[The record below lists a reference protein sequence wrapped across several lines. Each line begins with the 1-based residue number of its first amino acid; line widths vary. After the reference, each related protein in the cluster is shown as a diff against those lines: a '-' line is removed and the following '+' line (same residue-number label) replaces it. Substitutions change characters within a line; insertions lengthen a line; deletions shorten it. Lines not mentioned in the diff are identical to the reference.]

1 MLTLTFKLEWYRRS
15 FWIDFDYIPNLD
27 LYFHNEGKYLNSQKS
42 NNGGFSEKKNK
53 ESLPDSTKNKQW
65 VMKSKNKL
73 VYCCLQNQ

>member
-1 MLTLTFKLEWYRRS
+1 MLTLTFRLEWYRRS

-73 VYCCLQNQ
+73 VCCCLQNQ

>member
-15 FWIDFDYIPNLD
+15 FWIDFDYIPNFD
-27 LYFHNEGKYLNSQKS
+27 LYFHNEGTYLNSQKS

-53 ESLPDSTKNKQW
+53 EGSPDSTKNKLW

-73 VYCCLQNQ
+73 VYSCLQNQ

>member
-1 MLTLTFKLEWYRRS
+1 MLTLTFKLQWYRRS

-27 LYFHNEGKYLNSQKS
+27 LYFHNEGTYLNSQKS
-42 NNGGFSEKKNK
+42 NNEGLSEKKNK
-53 ESLPDSTKNKQW
+53 EGLPDSTKNRQW